1 MIVIFLKFEE
11 LKNYLETEIDKALSE
26 LKDDKNNVELHSRF
40 RTFLEILAW
49 IEGKERE
56 ERNEKFPTD
65 VEIKG

>member
-49 IEGKERE
+49 IEGKESE
-56 ERNEKFPTD
+56 ERNDKFHVKGEKT
-65 VEIKG
+65 G

>member
-11 LKNYLETEIDKALSE
+11 LKNYLETEIEKALSE
-26 LKDDKNNVELHSRF
+26 LKDDKNNIELHSRF

-56 ERNEKFPTD
+56 EHNEKFPTE